1 MKKWQKNRNY
11 RRIKDQNDTVISYVI
26 TVDGIDIE
34 VTEEVFCVYAQAD
47 RRERYITEEQEK
59 GKILSLEQLQT
70 DGLLMV
76 ALGNTLLPSTEDEV
90 ICAEELNLLHSALQT
105 LNPDEAILIRSL
117 FFEGMS
123 ER

>member
-59 GKILSLEQLQT
+59 GKILSL
-70 DGLLMV
+70 
-76 ALGNTLLPSTEDEV
+76 
-90 ICAEELNLLHSALQT
+90 
-105 LNPDEAILIRSL
+105 
-117 FFEGMS
+117 
-123 ER
+123 